1 MAILQITGRCPW
13 LNHCLCAPTP
23 RSEDLYVSG
32 IESFYVFTSNLTFS
46 PPSSPAPPHRTTR
59 PHRSFQHD
67 LVMFWSPTTSILE
80 ALVQSTTTS
89 SPLWPVRLRSPAYPH
104 PRPRGSA
111 PFTVVVRLSYP
122 RSGAGQE
129 VEHRPSLTDPAHSSR
144 SARRWHIGLL
154 PRAAIQIR
162 PGTLASTLLVCH
174 VAACL
179 PSLSQQP
186 RCWMR
191 LTLLDLKCTACRR
204 CAPGVVPACAA
215 SSSGLAGVLA
225 L

>member
-1 MAILQITGRCPW
+1 M
-13 LNHCLCAPTP
+13 
-23 RSEDLYVSG
+23 LYVTGIDSG
-32 IESFYVFTSNLTFS
+32 WVQNRNLTFP
-46 PPSSPAPPHRTTR
+46 PPSSSAPPHRTLR
-59 PHRSFQHD
+59 AHRSFQRD
-67 LVMFWSPTTSILE
+67 LEMFWSPTTSILE

-89 SPLWPVRLRSPAYPH
+89 SPRWPVRLRSHTSPFAGL
-104 PRPRGSA
+104 RGRA
-111 PFTVVVRLSYP
+111 PFNVVVRLSYP
-122 RSGAGQE
+122 CSGAGQE
-129 VEHRPSLTDPAHSSR
+129 VERRTSLTDPAHSSL

-162 PGTLASTLLVCH
+162 PGTLASALPACH

-186 RCWMR
+186 CCWVR

>member
-1 MAILQITGRCPW
+1 MYTSLGHFQYPILNMFP
-13 LNHCLCAPTP
+13 
-23 RSEDLYVSG
+23 
-32 IESFYVFTSNLTFS
+32 TFS
-46 PPSSPAPPHRTTR
+46 PPSSLAPPHRTMR
-59 PHRSFQHD
+59 PHRSFQRD
-67 LVMFWSPTTSILE
+67 LEMFWSPTTSILE

-162 PGTLASTLLVCH
+162 PGTLASALPACH
-174 VAACL
+174 VAAYL
-179 PSLSQQP
+179 ASLSQQP